1 MASQHQVKQ
10 YLAHWFQLGKKVLIH
25 NGTEFRL
32 PQFVVQGE
40 RYSREFEDCWKEIL
54 SPESGECYLEGTEET
69 IQDLLSSKWEI
80 ESCARCSL
88 LVPIKTVGMPPTCCP
103 CFDLPTWP
111 NMETPLPRLP
121 ISTRL
126 YLLNICN
133 RLTDTTE
140 TDNCESG

>member
-10 YLAHWFQLGKKVLIH
+10 YLAYWFQLGKKVLIR
-25 NGTEFRL
+25 NGAESRL
-32 PQFVVQGE
+32 PQPVIQGD

-54 SPESGECYLEGTEET
+54 SPESGECYLEGTEQT
-69 IQDLLSSKWEI
+69 IAQLLSSEWEI

-88 LVPIKTVGMPPTCCP
+88 SVPVKVSGLPATCCP

-111 NMETPLPRLP
+111 NLEAPLPRLP
-121 ISTRL
+121 VSTRL

-133 RLTDTTE
+133 RLLETTE
-140 TDNCESG
+140 TNHTE